1 MSLNLR
7 VPGINLPPRDFFLG
21 ALILLTISIFLPL
34 WQIHLT
40 APQYPNGLSL
50 FIYIDTI
57 RGGEAST
64 LQNVNIL
71 NHYIGMAPIHIE
83 SIPEFRFLKYILLS
97 LVVYGLYIR
106 YLNFNK
112 KHLIFLLVIL
122 AVFGLL
128 SMLDLYLWLYDYG
141 HNLDPMASIK
151 IPGMS
156 YQPPMFGE
164 KNLLNFTVFSFPSYG
179 VLTMCLSGLIILLT
193 IIFESRKDSRRTKDY
208 EKKLKAE
215 EVIHA
220 TKNRA

>member
-1 MSLNLR
+1 VPR
-7 VPGINLPPRDFFLG
+7 VSLPPRDLFLG
-21 ALILLTISIFLPL
+21 ALALLAISIFLPL

-40 APQYPNGLSL
+40 APQYPHGLSL

-57 RGGEAST
+57 KGGEAST

-97 LVVYGLYIR
+97 IVVYGLYIR
-106 YLNFNK
+106 YSNFNK
-112 KHLIFLLVIL
+112 KHLVFLLVVL
-122 AVFGLL
+122 SVFGLL
-128 SMLDLYLWLYDYG
+128 CILDFYLWLYDYG

-156 YQPPMFGE
+156 YQPPMLGE

-179 VLTMCLSGLIILLT
+179 VLTMCLSGLIIVLL
-193 IIFESRKDSRRTKDY
+193 IAFGFRKDSRKVDILSIKQRIT
-208 EKKLKAE
+208 
-215 EVIHA
+215 
-220 TKNRA
+220 RRS